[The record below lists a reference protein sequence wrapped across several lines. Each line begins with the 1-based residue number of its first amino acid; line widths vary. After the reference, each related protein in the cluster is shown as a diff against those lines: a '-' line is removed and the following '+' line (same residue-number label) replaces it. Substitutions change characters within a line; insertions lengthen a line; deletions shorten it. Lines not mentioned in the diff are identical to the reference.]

1 MVDCTKLQILC
12 NLDLLGAINSLNFY
26 RFSGSFK
33 ELSPHIAS
41 VKNILENHASYLM
54 SGKELS
60 KLVAFVKG
68 TQFDLVVPFLCI
80 IFFLFFHLTEL
91 VLLACFFF
99 CTGARPFQVPSR
111 FWKNVNQW
119 GFHALYRPI

>member
-26 RFSGSFK
+26 CFSGSFK

-80 IFFLFFHLTEL
+80 TFFSFFHLTEL
-91 VLLACFFF
+91 VLLSFFF
-99 CTGARPFQVPSR
+99 FCCCTGARLFQVPSR
-111 FWKNVNQW
+111 FCKNVNQRV
-119 GFHALYRPI
+119 FYAL